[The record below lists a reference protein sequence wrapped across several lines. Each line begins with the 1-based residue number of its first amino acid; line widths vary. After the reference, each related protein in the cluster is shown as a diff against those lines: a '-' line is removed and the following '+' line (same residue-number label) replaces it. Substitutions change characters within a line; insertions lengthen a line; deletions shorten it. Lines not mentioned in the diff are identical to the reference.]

1 MGLGLQLLVV
11 GLQLLDLGLR
21 AAQLLL
27 QLDLRLFGLRVG
39 AKQLLVLGLQ
49 LLICGERAVQLGCG
63 IGLEGAKDVG
73 CARVQRSQQARD
85 ADDEVKGNVASRGE
99 DNDVRDDSEGRGH
112 KRGEAYAVQQTV
124 EDRKDDNVDHGA
136 AEE

>member
-1 MGLGLQLLVV
+1 MRKGARSQQWATSDAATALTTCVDQLGLLLLGLGLQLLVV

-63 IGLEGAKDVG
+63 IDLEGAEDVG
-73 CARVQRSQQARD
+73 C
-85 ADDEVKGNVASRGE
+85 SR
-99 DNDVRDDSEGRGH
+99 
-112 KRGEAYAVQQTV
+112 A
-124 EDRKDDNVDHGA
+124 
-136 AEE
+136 